1 MWRQSSSEEEEN
13 EITSYEYETYSSDTE
28 TNEVAGHT
36 DDTNIGTA
44 QNRGDWGDTSNS
56 SSNFKKFTE
65 NSFLGPAIDITN
77 IKSLIDMFQYFLN
90 NDILDIIVTETNRY
104 AAQQIS

>member
-1 MWRQSSSEEEEN
+1 M
-13 EITSYEYETYSSDTE
+13 
-28 TNEVAGHT
+28 AGHT

-44 QNRGDWGDTSNS
+44 QNRGDWGDTS
-56 SSNFKKFTE
+56 SSNFKMFTE
-65 NSFLGPAIDITN
+65 NSFLRPAIDITN